1 MLENEHVKMTWDFE
15 YNMRKE
21 STARRPDVT
30 IEYKEKKIIHLVDMA
45 CPNEKNF
52 LEKNKE
58 KRQKYQQLAFEVRER
73 RPEYRVGVIPIVIGY
88 MGGGVGVMREQVR
101 KIFINSDTEK
111 VCKEMLRT
119 AVMESESILRKVI
132 TNIVTGD

>member
-1 MLENEHVKMTWDFE
+1 M
-15 YNMRKE
+15 
-21 STARRPDVT
+21 
-30 IEYKEKKIIHLVDMA
+30 VDMA
-45 CPNEKNF
+45 CPSEKDV

-73 RPEYRVGVIPIVIGY
+73 RPGYRVEVIPIVIGC

-101 KIFINSDTEK
+101 KILINSDTDK
-111 VCKEMLRT
+111 VCREMLRT